1 MLRPFWR
8 STRRSWLPAS
18 LLWGTVLLAT
28 SFAWLCYGF
37 TLDDEKLL
45 VQTTAIARMA
55 LTAEPA
61 THYADEFLFVDTA
74 YDPALIEATDAD
86 GFPLGRQIITDRAAL
101 AAFFRALRAADVH
114 RFVLCDIAFVAPS
127 PDDAALQAALD
138 GLRDV
143 VVPQPLDAHGTP
155 VPLVV
160 DAPRALARYRKDGGT
175 FVRFPLVQ
183 ADTMVTVPIAMH
195 RAMHPGAQIL
205 GSLSLP
211 TFVPALR
218 LLPQAMPAPIPLGQL
233 LPVLADSAQARTFLD
248 ERIVVVGDLSSPRD
262 QHDTVVGSIPG
273 ALLLANVYLALREG
287 DHVASPPL
295 LAFLW
300 LALVGLTWATLRR
313 ELGPAPRAS
322 RHQTVD
328 RDAGTQGAAPTIR
341 ERARELAADGVE
353 NTVWLVLI
361 SLTTCAA
368 FGLHVPVLIL
378 ALALTA
384 FVETLRWRHALLPL
398 LRAAGQRLHTA
409 RTRLVRQRIGS
420 SPRLETQSSAPAAE
434 RASSEPASPKA
445 PGSAQ
450 SAPPRADGSDATPRP
465 ARTHSAK
472 AHPCKAHPSK
482 PHPSKPHPANDDA

>member
-233 LPVLADSAQARTFLD
+233 LPVLADSAQARAFLD
-248 ERIVVVGDLSSPRD
+248 DRIVVVGDFSSPRD

-361 SLTTCAA
+361 SLTTYAA

-384 FVETLRWRHALLPL
+384 FVEALRWRHALLPL

-409 RTRLVRQRIGS
+409 RTRLVHQRTGP
-420 SPRLETQSSAPAAE
+420 SPRLETQST
-434 RASSEPASPKA
+434 
-445 PGSAQ
+445 
-450 SAPPRADGSDATPRP
+450 APPRADGSDATPRP
-465 ARTHSAK
+465 ARTH
-472 AHPCKAHPSK
+472 PGKAHPSK
-482 PHPSKPHPANDDA
+482 AHPSKPHPANDDA